1 MNTTHAQTTA
11 ETYLEQVRTLLSDLP
26 EEERAELVQ
35 DLAAHLEEIDQHEI
49 ETGLGT
55 PEEFVAEFR
64 TMAGLGE
71 HRTQEPGVFD
81 RLARRVTRY
90 RAHPTVE
97 RIRVHWQQARP
108 VWVGI
113 RGWLLV
119 ALPAAIY
126 ADRFAFRRFPIPQV
140 EDSPLGGLIAVT
152 ALTALSV
159 IAARR
164 ALAGTSMW
172 RLANV
177 SLNVAVIWLLAIS
190 LAGGV
195 LYTDRGAS
203 IREEAVTQ
211 AIIEDVGMILPQD
224 LIATTPDGD
233 PIDAVRLYDENGEPF
248 DVARIREALEQNWGW
263 ALERG
268 DTIWIG
274 PDGTIE
280 DPDSVPTDEEIN
292 NLYPSSRR

>member
-1 MNTTHAQTTA
+1 MNTAHAQTTA
-11 ETYLEQVRTLLSDLP
+11 ENYLDRVRILLSDLP

-35 DLAAHLEEIDQHEI
+35 DLAAHLEEIDQLEI
-49 ETGLGT
+49 ETELGT

-64 TMAGLGE
+64 AMAGLGE
-71 HRTQEPGVFD
+71 HRAQEPGAFD
-81 RLARRVTRY
+81 RLARRVARY

-113 RGWLLV
+113 RGWLFV
-119 ALPAAIY
+119 ALLAAIY
-126 ADRFAFRRFPIPQV
+126 ADRLAFRRFPIPQV
-140 EDSPLGGLIAVT
+140 EGSPLGGLIAVA

-164 ALAGTSMW
+164 TLSGNSMW

-177 SLNVAVIWLLAIS
+177 SFNVAVIWLLAIS

-195 LYTDRGAS
+195 LYTDRGVS
-203 IREEAVTQ
+203 SREEAVTQ
-211 AIIEDVGMILPQD
+211 AIIEDIGMILPQD
-224 LIATTPDGD
+224 LTATTPDGE
-233 PIDAVRLYDENGEPF
+233 PIDAVRLYDENGQPV
-248 DVARIREALEQNWGW
+248 DLDQIRNVLERNWGFGMG
-263 ALERG
+263 EVV
-268 DTIWIG
+268 WIG
-274 PDGTIE
+274 PDGTTE
-280 DPDSVPTDEEIN
+280 DPDSVPADGDEEIN